1 MIVLD
6 ASAVVAVLVG
16 PSPGAERLREKVE
29 GPGESLHV
37 PHVMDLEV
45 LHALRRQTLLG
56 TLSRERGAEALE
68 DLKNIAFVR
77 YPHASLADR
86 IWKLKDN
93 LTAYD
98 AAYVALA
105 EALDA
110 PLVTLDARLARAP
123 ASAPR
128 SRSTGRRRDSPEGAP
143 NRTLSL
149 R

>member
-1 MIVLD
+1 M
-6 ASAVVAVLVG
+6 LVG
-16 PSPGAERLREKVE
+16 PGEGAERIRMKAES
-29 GPGESLHV
+29 PGESLHV

-45 LHALRRQTLLG
+45 LHALRRHTLLG

-77 YPHASLADR
+77 YPHATFVDR
-86 IWKLKDN
+86 IWSLKNN

-110 PLVTLDARLARAP
+110 TLVTMDARRAQ
-123 ASAPR
+123 APGIR
-128 SRSTGRRRDSPEGAP
+128 AAVEVYG
-143 NRTLSL
+143 
-149 R
+149 

>member
-6 ASAVVAVLVG
+6 ASAIVAVLVG
-16 PSPGAERLREKVE
+16 SGPGAGNIREMIE
-29 GPGESLHV
+29 SPGESLHV

-45 LHALRRQTLLG
+45 LHTLRRQALYG
-56 TLSRERGAEALE
+56 VMSPERISQALK
-68 DLKNIAFVR
+68 DLIGIAFIR
-77 YPHASLADR
+77 YPHTSLVER
-86 IWKLKDN
+86 VWSLREN

-123 ASAPR
+123 GIRAVVEVY
-128 SRSTGRRRDSPEGAP
+128 GQ
-143 NRTLSL
+143 
-149 R
+149 

>member
-16 PSPGAERLREKVE
+16 QGPGAERIRQKVE
-29 GPGESLHV
+29 GPGQSLHV

-56 TLSRERGAEALE
+56 TISSRRSAESIE
-68 DLKNIAFVR
+68 DLKNLAFVR
-77 YPHASLADR
+77 YPHATLVDR
-86 IWKLKDN
+86 IWSLKDN

-110 PLVTLDARLARAP
+110 PLVTMDARLSQAPGIRA
-123 ASAPR
+123 AVDVY
-128 SRSTGRRRDSPEGAP
+128 G
-143 NRTLSL
+143 
-149 R
+149 

>member
-6 ASAVVAVLVG
+6 ASAVVAGRVG
-16 PSPGAERLREKVE
+16 PGSGAERIRGKVE
-29 GPGESLHV
+29 SPGESLHV

-56 TLSRERGAEALE
+56 TLSRERGAEAIE

-77 YPHASLADR
+77 YPHASLVDR
-86 IWKLKDN
+86 VWELKEN

-110 PLVTLDARLARAP
+110 PLVTMDARLAQAPGIRA
-123 ASAPR
+123 AVEVY
-128 SRSTGRRRDSPEGAP
+128 G
-143 NRTLSL
+143 
-149 R
+149 

>member
-6 ASAVVAVLVG
+6 ASAVVSLLVG
-16 PSPGAERLREKVE
+16 PGPEAARIRRKVE
-29 GPGESLHV
+29 SPGESLHV
-37 PHVMDLEV
+37 PHLMDLEV

-56 TLSRERGAEALE
+56 TLSQERGAEALE

-77 YPHASLADR
+77 YPHASLVDR
-86 IWKLKDN
+86 IWDLKNN

-105 EALDA
+105 EALGA

-123 ASAPR
+123 GIRA
-128 SRSTGRRRDSPEGAP
+128 TVKVYG
-143 NRTLSL
+143 
-149 R
+149 